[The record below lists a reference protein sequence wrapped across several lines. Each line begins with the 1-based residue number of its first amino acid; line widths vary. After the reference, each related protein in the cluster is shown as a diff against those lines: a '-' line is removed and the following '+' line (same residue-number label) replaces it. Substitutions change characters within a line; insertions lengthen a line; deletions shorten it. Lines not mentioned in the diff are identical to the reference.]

1 MAKSCG
7 RNRILSRFNELIDLM
22 VILWLRHSR
31 KLRHMGSFAWALAL
45 SIDTYFRR
53 VRRHLPSPGT
63 DSDLARLEIEASE
76 RQAHRNLQG

>member
-31 KLRHMGSFAWALAL
+31 MLRHMGIFVWALAL

-63 DSDLARLEIEASE
+63 DGDLARLDFDAS
-76 RQAHRNLQG
+76 